1 MNVSE
6 FSMLSGLERL
16 RARRSIV
23 EPTLLERFCIREG
36 YVHRGHIEYFDDTD
50 YSDEYQ
56 WEVYKVARHLVHKFN
71 FQTIVDIGC
80 GSAYKLLNFFWD
92 RQTIGIDVEP
102 TLSTLRQRYPER
114 VWLQSNFETPPI
126 TQADIVICADV
137 IEHLLN
143 PDELL
148 ECMARID
155 SEFIVLSTPDRDLLT
170 KGVDGPPDNNAH
182 VREWNFEEFG
192 AYIGSHFEV
201 IVHEVI
207 NEAQATQ
214 YLVCRL

>member
-1 MNVSE
+1 MK
-6 FSMLSGLERL
+6 
-16 RARRSIV
+16 
-23 EPTLLERFCIREG
+23 T
-36 YVHRGHIEYFDDTD
+36 
-50 YSDEYQ
+50 
-56 WEVYKVARHLVHKFN
+56 VAPPVAALAPILVVWVPAPSFPR
-71 FQTIVDIGC
+71 ICWAAPV
-80 GSAYKLLNFFWD
+80 A
-92 RQTIGIDVEP
+92 VEP